1 MCVSVHQAR
10 QLIAFAALS
19 AQALTREAQKCFEP
33 ASRGW
38 RLCFRII
45 THSILW
51 CRQASF
57 EGSWWLYRVAIG
69 REARMGLLATAEQAQ
84 ICSVGG
90 CAASK

>member
-10 QLIAFAALS
+10 QLITVAALL
-19 AQALTREAQKCFEP
+19 AQALIREAQKCREP

-45 THSILW
+45 RHSILL

-57 EGSWWLYRVAIG
+57 KGSRWLHRVATG
-69 REARMGLLATAEQAQ
+69 REARMGLLATVGQAQ
-84 ICSVGG
+84 LCSTGG